1 MNNDSII
8 SCRWKERF
16 ERERWLAKKCDAD
29 TKVTTHDVNCRLSPT
44 SSSRFQI
51 LKVPNQSDKLLEGQ
65 GWWELWNVQSLCAPA
80 VLHGFTSPMV
90 VLNRWVMVP
99 RNARHSL
106 RYQKVDI
113 TPLLKVICPSE
124 PLYKFCGSNLFEA
137 IPTRLPSSLKPTIQQ
152 NLRIRLRIC
161 LLCLLPK
168 FGLVGVLCYET
179 SYIAHINLS
188 Q

>member
-1 MNNDSII
+1 
-8 SCRWKERF
+8 
-16 ERERWLAKKCDAD
+16 
-29 TKVTTHDVNCRLSPT
+29 
-44 SSSRFQI
+44 
-51 LKVPNQSDKLLEGQ
+51 
-65 GWWELWNVQSLCAPA
+65 
-80 VLHGFTSPMV
+80 
-90 VLNRWVMVP
+90 MVP
-99 RNARHSL
+99 RNARLSL

-113 TPLLKVICPSE
+113 SPLLKVI

-137 IPTRLPSSLKPTIQQ
+137 IPTNLPSSLKQTIQQ

-168 FGLVGVLCYET
+168 FGLVGVLCCET